1 VNELSAATSHEAP
14 RDVVVIGAGIVGLCC
29 AWYLQES
36 GFQVT
41 LVDKGEPGQ
50 RTSYGNAG
58 VISPWSCV
66 PQAMPGIWKSLPGYF
81 LRPDAPARVGVK
93 HAVRYLPWLL
103 EFLRQSSPS
112 QVKHNSDAMHQLCGD
127 GAVLYKQ
134 LLSQAGHP
142 ELIED
147 CLQIHAFR
155 DRSAA
160 NFDALGYL
168 LRSQKG
174 AQVQLIDAAE
184 LHELEPSLSNEFNA
198 AVIAPGMARALNP
211 GKIGEVLALHVK
223 HRGGKIITGEVMQL
237 RRDADGWAV
246 SLQGQTLR
254 SARVVVS
261 AGAWSAKLLAPLGI
275 KVPLAAERGYH
286 LWFNNTD
293 ATVNNSVM
301 DVDGHVIATSMD
313 GRIRVAGIA
322 EFADADSP
330 PNNNSVKKMYRIAA
344 RMIPALADTPAID
357 WMGVRPSFPDS
368 LPLLEEI
375 PNHSGLFAAFG
386 HSHYGLMMAPKS
398 GQLIA
403 QLVSGKKPNI
413 DLSVYGSRRF
423 S

>member
-1 VNELSAATSHEAP
+1 MSNSTPPKAT
-14 RDVVVIGAGIVGLCC
+14 RDVVIVGAGIVGLCC

-36 GFQVT
+36 GFNVT
-41 LVDKGEPGQ
+41 LIDKGEPGQ

-81 LRPDAPARVGVK
+81 LRPDAPARVHAK
-93 HAVRYLPWLL
+93 HAFRYLPWLL
-103 EFLRQSSPS
+103 EFLRQSSPA
-112 QVKHNSDAMHQLCGD
+112 QVQKNSDAMHQLCGD
-127 GAVLYKQ
+127 GVVLYKQ
-134 LLSQAGHP
+134 LLSQTGHP

-155 DRSAA
+155 DKDAA
-160 NFDALGYL
+160 NIDALSYT
-168 LRSQKG
+168 LRSNKG
-174 AQVQLIDAAE
+174 ADIRLINADE
-184 LHELEPSLSNEFNA
+184 LRELEPALSKDFKA

-211 GKIGEVLALHVK
+211 GKIGEVLALQIER
-223 HRGGKIITGEVMQL
+223 RGGVIINGEVTQL
-237 RRDADGWAV
+237 QRDNDGWTI
-246 SLQGQTLR
+246 SLQGQMLR

-261 AGAWSAKLLAPLGI
+261 AGAWSTKLLAPLGI
-275 KVPLAAERGYH
+275 KIRLAAERGYH
-286 LWFNNTD
+286 LWFNNNGT
-293 ATVNNSVM
+293 TVNNSVM
-301 DVDGHVIATSMD
+301 DVDGHVIATAMD

-322 EFADADSP
+322 EFSDADAP
-330 PNNNSVKKMYRIAA
+330 PSTNNVKKMHRIAS
-344 RMIPALADTPAID
+344 RMIPALADTPAKD

-403 QLVSGKKPNI
+403 QLVSGDKPNI
-413 DLSVYGSRRF
+413 DLSVYGSQRF